1 MFRRFDLFLLDGLM
15 VNLGFAL
22 SYVLR
27 YQVQFIAPVGEPAGM
42 DDYVPILILFNIAYL
57 LMFRVDGVYRRR
69 GWLEQM
75 AAISNATAK
84 VVVVVWAVIF
94 ATRPLI
100 YSRLMIGQAAVL
112 TVIGMG
118 LVRLV
123 ESALAAQLRKRG
135 IGVSNVLIVG
145 ADEMGRSVMR
155 TLVARPELGYR
166 CIGFVDDH
174 AERGST
180 AIGRFPA
187 LGPVHNTRDIL
198 KTQRVDEVVITLPW
212 TEQQTILDLVRLCHT
227 RKVNVRV
234 APSLLQINL
243 SHIDVNAFGGIP
255 LISAKNVEAPVWQQI
270 GKRLIDIVVSAF
282 ALLLASPIILFFMLL
297 IRLESPGWPIYSHV
311 RLGKNGKPFR
321 LYKLRSMRTGADEE
335 KEQLLRA
342 NEVDGPLFKMRD
354 DPRKTR
360 VGKFI
365 RRFSIDELLQFWN
378 VLKGDMSVVG
388 PRPHLPAEAEMYK
401 DWQRERQQVMPGITG
416 LSQISGR
423 SELTFDETCL
433 LDVYYVENWSLRM
446 DLKIMLLTPAY
457 LVSARGAY

>member
-75 AAISNATAK
+75 AAIANATAK

-145 ADEMGRSVMR
+145 AD
-155 TLVARPELGYR
+155 
-166 CIGFVDDH
+166 
-174 AERGST
+174 
-180 AIGRFPA
+180 
-187 LGPVHNTRDIL
+187 
-198 KTQRVDEVVITLPW
+198 
-212 TEQQTILDLVRLCHT
+212 
-227 RKVNVRV
+227 
-234 APSLLQINL
+234 
-243 SHIDVNAFGGIP
+243 
-255 LISAKNVEAPVWQQI
+255 
-270 GKRLIDIVVSAF
+270 
-282 ALLLASPIILFFMLL
+282 
-297 IRLESPGWPIYSHV
+297 
-311 RLGKNGKPFR
+311 
-321 LYKLRSMRTGADEE
+321 
-335 KEQLLRA
+335 
-342 NEVDGPLFKMRD
+342 
-354 DPRKTR
+354 
-360 VGKFI
+360 
-365 RRFSIDELLQFWN
+365 
-378 VLKGDMSVVG
+378 
-388 PRPHLPAEAEMYK
+388 
-401 DWQRERQQVMPGITG
+401 
-416 LSQISGR
+416 
-423 SELTFDETCL
+423 
-433 LDVYYVENWSLRM
+433 
-446 DLKIMLLTPAY
+446 
-457 LVSARGAY
+457 